1 MENKI
6 EFINSKHINNYLE
19 LLEKFPEKKEKDFDI
34 ALKLLSIEEV
44 YHISKDY
51 INEKGIKFKEL
62 LNDSR
67 ATKNKLFILELA
79 YSLFSKYFIVKS
91 ISNTRKLDSDT
102 RNFIIDIIYRYDSL
116 QNKARIS

>member
-6 EFINSKHINNYLE
+6 EFINSKHIDNYLE
-19 LLEKFPEKKEKDFDI
+19 LLKQFPEKKEEDFDI
-34 ALKLLSIEEV
+34 ALKLLSIEDV
-44 YHISKDY
+44 YYITKDY
-51 INEKGIKFKEL
+51 INDKGIKFKEL

-67 ATKNKLFILELA
+67 ATKNKLFICELA
-79 YSLFSKYFIVKS
+79 YSLVSRFFIVKS
-91 ISNTRKLDSDT
+91 IASTRKLDSDT